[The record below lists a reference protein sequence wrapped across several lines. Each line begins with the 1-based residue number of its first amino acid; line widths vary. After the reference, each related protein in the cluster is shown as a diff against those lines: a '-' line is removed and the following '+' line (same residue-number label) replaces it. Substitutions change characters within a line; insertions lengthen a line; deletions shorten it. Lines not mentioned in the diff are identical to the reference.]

1 MKREALLS
9 IVISCISLQASS
21 QGYIDIDTNIQ
32 MGMVNSEHVKI
43 TSSAFNI
50 HSNDPTQPLIFG
62 DFGNGN
68 VGIGTDSPDVKLTV
82 FRDSPGVISRFA
94 SSSVGLIGLRIQGE
108 AAGGT
113 TSYLDLAFDPD
124 SKSFGFG
131 AGENSGQL
139 PINSGFSQADLV
151 ITDSGRV
158 GIGKSDP
165 DHELEV
171 AGDIE
176 AQTYITDNSTVMAGA
191 HFIGAGGSKN
201 IFKYQTSGS
210 SSISA
215 FIYASSNRRSS
226 NSDQTFQVFHIYNR
240 SGSSAAWGSFKQST
254 ISGSGITLSRS
265 VSTTDNT
272 NDTATINLN
281 PTDSDQDQ
289 LSYYVIFIKGFGNV
303 TFTKEP

>member
-62 DFGNGN
+62 DFRNGN

-113 TSYLDLAFDPD
+113 ALVGGDYQ
-124 SKSFGFG
+124 
-131 AGENSGQL
+131 GENTL
-139 PINSGFSQADLV
+139 ADSMLQNV
-151 ITDSGRV
+151 KERFPNPSKLEGSWIDLQNNCQRMLEKPKLNQ
-158 GIGKSDP
+158 IKSD
-165 DHELEV
+165 
-171 AGDIE
+171 
-176 AQTYITDNSTVMAGA
+176 
-191 HFIGAGGSKN
+191 
-201 IFKYQTSGS
+201 FKFS
-210 SSISA
+210 
-215 FIYASSNRRSS
+215 
-226 NSDQTFQVFHIYNR
+226 
-240 SGSSAAWGSFKQST
+240 
-254 ISGSGITLSRS
+254 
-265 VSTTDNT
+265 
-272 NDTATINLN
+272 
-281 PTDSDQDQ
+281 
-289 LSYYVIFIKGFGNV
+289 
-303 TFTKEP
+303 